1 MWRRIYQRKLLFWI
15 GMYLS
20 IAFGSALQGF
30 TQHQPI
36 YVWTANVVFSLLIV
50 FLWHKFSG
58 YIQEVRGHSL
68 QDKLILVFLFAMS
81 NVMLACSAWQS
92 LGYLWLLPVIMVSI
106 GSGIEQSV
114 ILFIALL
121 SQNLLLHSASFSAR
135 ELLIVTFFGFVCI
148 WLLSQELTGRVLS
161 YVGILMLVLESV
173 LQILRHQ
180 FMLTSML
187 QEFKN
192 TPQKIL
198 MEYGS
203 IILLFLFV
211 WWYVFYRQH
220 SGKMTETELAKQQ
233 ELNKKLSLI
242 LEADFGLLLRLQEFS

>member
-1 MWRRIYQRKLLFWI
+1 M
-15 GMYLS
+15 
-20 IAFGSALQGF
+20 
-30 TQHQPI
+30 
-36 YVWTANVVFSLLIV
+36 
-50 FLWHKFSG
+50 
-58 YIQEVRGHSL
+58 
-68 QDKLILVFLFAMS
+68 
-81 NVMLACSAWQS
+81 
-92 LGYLWLLPVIMVSI
+92 
-106 GSGIEQSV
+106 
-114 ILFIALL
+114 
-121 SQNLLLHSASFSAR
+121 
-135 ELLIVTFFGFVCI
+135 IVTFFGFVCI

-242 LEADFGLLLRLQEFS
+242 LEADFGLLLRLQRIFRTVVYTFDDDQQCVSASGQTYGRKCIVGAGWRPIS

>member
-1 MWRRIYQRKLLFWI
+1 M
-15 GMYLS
+15 
-20 IAFGSALQGF
+20 
-30 TQHQPI
+30 
-36 YVWTANVVFSLLIV
+36 
-50 FLWHKFSG
+50 
-58 YIQEVRGHSL
+58 
-68 QDKLILVFLFAMS
+68 
-81 NVMLACSAWQS
+81 
-92 LGYLWLLPVIMVSI
+92 
-106 GSGIEQSV
+106 
-114 ILFIALL
+114 
-121 SQNLLLHSASFSAR
+121 
-135 ELLIVTFFGFVCI
+135 
-148 WLLSQELTGRVLS
+148 LS

-180 FMLTSML
+180 FMLPSIL

-233 ELNKKLSLI
+233 ELNKN
-242 LEADFGLLLRLQEFS
+242 